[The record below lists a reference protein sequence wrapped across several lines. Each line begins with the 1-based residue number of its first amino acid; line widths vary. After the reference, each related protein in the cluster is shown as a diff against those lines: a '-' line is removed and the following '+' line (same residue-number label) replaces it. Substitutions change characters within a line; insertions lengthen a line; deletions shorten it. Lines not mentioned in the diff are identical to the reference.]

1 LISNTLKINIL
12 YMKIKFYLLIVTLFW
27 LNVCAIQAQEVVQKD
42 LIDIVHQVFRTKPDT
57 SRLDTRKIQFSILP
71 AVGYTLSTSFAANV
85 TGNMAFYTNPADP
98 TNLSVIF
105 ISPTYTQNKQ
115 LSIPLQA
122 NIWSANRD
130 YNFIVDWR
138 FHKYPQNTYGLGS
151 HTLPSDVDAIQFTNF
166 RCYQTILKKMTPDFY
181 VGLGYNLDYFWN
193 ITEKG
198 TANGNISDAKK
209 YGLTNKSFSSGVTV
223 SLVHDDRRNPINP
236 VGGGS
241 YANIVYRSNLTALG
255 SHENTQ
261 TLYADFRKYFRFPA
275 GSDNVLGFWN
285 LNWLTLSG
293 NPPYLELPSTGY
305 DDFNG
310 TGRGYV
316 QSRFRGKNM
325 LYIESEYRFKILK
338 NGLLNGVV
346 FANAQS
352 FSETATNKFEKIL
365 PATGFGVRIKLNKH
379 SNTNIAIDYAFGKG
393 SNGVFV
399 NLGEVF

>member
-1 LISNTLKINIL
+1 MKIN
-12 YMKIKFYLLIVTLFW
+12 FYLLIVTLFW
-27 LNVCAIQAQEVVQKD
+27 LNVCAIQAQEVKAVAKKD
-42 LIDIVHQVFRTKPDT
+42 LIDIVHQVFHTKPDT
-57 SRLDTRKIQFSILP
+57 SRVDTRKIQFSILP

-85 TGNMAFYTNPADP
+85 TGNMAFYTNPDDA

-122 NIWSANRD
+122 NIWSANRN

-151 HTLPSDVDAIQFTNF
+151 LTLPSDANVIQFTNF

-193 ITEKG
+193 VTEKG
-198 TANGNISDAKK
+198 TSNGGISDAKK
-209 YGLTNKSFSSGVTV
+209 YGLTNKSLSSGVTV

-241 YANIVYRSNLTALG
+241 YMNIVYRSNLTALG

-261 TLYADFRKYFRFPA
+261 TLYADFRKYVNFPA

-293 NPPYLELPSTGY
+293 NPPYLDLPSTGY
-305 DDFNG
+305 DDFNS

-325 LYIESEYRFKILK
+325 LYVESEYRFKILK

-365 PATGFGVRIKLNKH
+365 PSTGFGVRIKLNKH